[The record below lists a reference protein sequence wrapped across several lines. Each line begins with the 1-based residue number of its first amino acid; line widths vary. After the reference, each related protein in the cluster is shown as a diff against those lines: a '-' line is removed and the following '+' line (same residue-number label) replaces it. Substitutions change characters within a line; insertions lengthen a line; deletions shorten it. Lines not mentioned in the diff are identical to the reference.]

1 MIYEILSCK
10 NMSRLVSQA
19 QDRSL
24 TKRERFDK
32 WVHLSIC
39 KACRQFEAQL
49 RLIRMTM
56 KQQSKVAEEDESVK
70 LSDSA
75 RAAILEKLHQQ

>member
-10 NMSRLVSQA
+10 KMSRLVSQA

-24 TKRERFDK
+24 SVRERFDK
-32 WVHLSIC
+32 FVHLAIC
-39 KACRQFEAQL
+39 SACREFQKQL
-49 RLIRMTM
+49 RLIRVALRM
-56 KQQSKVAEEDESVK
+56 QSKQVEEDESLR

-75 RAAILEKLHQQ
+75 REAIREKLHQH